1 MNGTYQSLRGNSC
14 MLNSNLNKMITT
26 EQIDLLKDVIVK
38 TMQPEK
44 IYLFGSYANGTAN
57 EHSDLDIL
65 IEVEHTDVPH
75 LKRNI
80 EVWTEMDKT
89 RKLIFPKDIFVYTTD
104 EVNEWKDVK
113 NSFINMA
120 LAKSKSLYERN

>member
-1 MNGTYQSLRGNSC
+1 
-14 MLNSNLNKMITT
+14 MITT

-65 IEVEHTDVPH
+65 IEVGHTDVPH

-120 LAKSKSLYERN
+120 LSKSKSLYERN

>member
-1 MNGTYQSLRGNSC
+1 
-14 MLNSNLNKMITT
+14 MITE
-26 EQIDLLKDVIVK
+26 EQINLLKDVIVK

-65 IEVEHTDVPH
+65 IEVKHTDVPH

-80 EVWTEMDKT
+80 DVWTEMDKT
-89 RKLIFPKDIFVYTTD
+89 RKLIFPKDIFVYTTS
-104 EVNEWKDVK
+104 EVNEWKDIK

-120 LAKSKSLYERN
+120 LSKSKSLYERN

>member
-1 MNGTYQSLRGNSC
+1 
-14 MLNSNLNKMITT
+14 MLNCNLIKMITT

-65 IEVEHTDVPH
+65 IEVEKTE
-75 LKRNI
+75 LSSIYRGT
-80 EVWTEMDKT
+80 EVNMNFKKYSE
-89 RKLIFPKDIFVYTTD
+89 LHFPKDIFIYTTT
-104 EVNEWKDVK
+104 EVEKFSK
-113 NSFINMA
+113 NKYSFLSSILEN
-120 LAKSKSLYERN
+120 SKLIYES

>member
-1 MNGTYQSLRGNSC
+1 
-14 MLNSNLNKMITT
+14 MITT

-65 IEVEHTDVPH
+65 IEVAHTNVPH
-75 LKRNI
+75 VERNL
-80 EVWTEMDKT
+80 EVWTEMSKT
-89 RKLIFPKDIFVYTTD
+89 GKLIFPKDIFVYTTSEMND
-104 EVNEWKDVK
+104 WKDLK
-113 NSFINMA
+113 NSFINNA
-120 LAKSKSLYERN
+120 LYNSKKLYERN